1 MEELY
6 KQSHEAVK
14 KLNEIIVW
22 YQNQMTDLRW
32 MPQHLRDKIPNIEE
46 IKERDESRNRRSL

>member
-1 MEELY
+1 MEEIY

-22 YQNQMTDLRW
+22 YQNQMTNLRW

-46 IKERDESRNRRSL
+46 IKERND